1 MYFLVT
7 TREFLNKL
15 DKRISQKKVNK
26 RKALQILA
34 GKKLNLKWRLK
45 KLSRE
50 IVLVEIVQRKIMRKR
65 F

>member
-1 MYFLVT
+1 MVT
-7 TREFLNKL
+7 TKQFLSSLSKRVDDTTINKS
-15 DKRISQKKVNK
+15 KI
-26 RKALQILA
+26 LQRLM

-50 IVLVEIVQRKIMRKR
+50 IVLVEMMQRRIMRKR

>member
-1 MYFLVT
+1 LVT

>member
-1 MYFLVT
+1 MVT